1 MNERALRVAGLGLVA
16 AAAGWAAFRMAA
28 GPAVPYGDG
37 QPVGRPAHLGLAAGG
52 GGASTDVDPAQPLPK
67 IPDRLPSFTL
77 GDRAGNPTS
86 IDTWR
91 DKSLIINFWATW
103 CAPCRRE
110 IPMLQ
115 SLNGEWSGRDVQVVG
130 IAVDHRPDVVTYADK
145 LKIGYPVLIGEQD
158 ALTVAGEL
166 GFASPVFP
174 FTVFTDRRGDVVTLF
189 VGELHRVQADLIL
202 SVVQELNDN
211 RLPLAQ
217 ARRNI
222 ADGLHGLAPQDS
234 G

>member
-1 MNERALRVAGLGLVA
+1 
-16 AAAGWAAFRMAA
+16 
-28 GPAVPYGDG
+28 
-37 QPVGRPAHLGLAAGG
+37 
-52 GGASTDVDPAQPLPK
+52 
-67 IPDRLPSFTL
+67 
-77 GDRAGNPTS
+77 
-86 IDTWR
+86 
-91 DKSLIINFWATW
+91 
-103 CAPCRRE
+103 
-110 IPMLQ
+110 MLQ

-130 IAVDHRPDVVTYADK
+130 IAVDHRPDVVAYADK
-145 LKIGYPVLIGEQD
+145 FKIAYPVLIGEQD

-189 VGELHRVQADLIL
+189 VGELHRDQADLIL

>member
-16 AAAGWAAFRMAA
+16 AVAGWAGFRMAA
-28 GPAVPYGDG
+28 EPSEGPA
-37 QPVGRPAHLGLAAGG
+37 RHPAHLGPAGA
-52 GGASTDVDPAQPLPK
+52 GASTDVDPSQPLPR

-77 GDRAGNPTS
+77 GDRAGKPTS

-130 IAVDHRPDVVTYADK
+130 VAVDHRPDVVAYADK
-145 LKIGYPVLIGEQD
+145 LKIGYPLLIGEQD
-158 ALTVAGEL
+158 ALDVAGEL

-189 VGELHRVQADLIL
+189 VGELHRAQADLIL

-211 RLPLAQ
+211 RLPLPQ